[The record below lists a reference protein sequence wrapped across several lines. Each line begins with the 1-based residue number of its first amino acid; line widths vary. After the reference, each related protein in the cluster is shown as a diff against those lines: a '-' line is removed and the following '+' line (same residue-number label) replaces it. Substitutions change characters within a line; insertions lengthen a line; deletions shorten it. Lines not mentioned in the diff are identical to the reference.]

1 MAEVVTKTMR
11 TGRESGRPVIRQPL
25 DTFVISGARS
35 NEGWLR
41 ADSLDVQREHIV
53 IDNNR
58 KKSV

>member
-1 MAEVVTKTMR
+1 MTEVVAKTMR
-11 TGRESGRPVIRQPL
+11 SGRELGRPVMRQPS

-53 IDNNR
+53 FR
-58 KKSV
+58 Q